1 MKKVVLT
8 TLSVILMSTIIQAQN
23 TWTKV
28 DTIRVQAQF
37 TGAEVFIN
45 PEPTQLFS
53 DEDWKMLIGE
63 DTSYTDIEALRK
75 RLSLYDFKSTSC
87 YLDKES
93 NSLVFCFEKVVVE
106 SGTIW
111 KKEQ

>member
-28 DTIRVQAQF
+28 DTIRVQAQY
-37 TGAEVFIN
+37 TGTEVFIN
-45 PEPTQLFS
+45 PEPTQRFS
-53 DEDWKMLIGE
+53 DGDWKTLIGE
-63 DTSYTDIEALRK
+63 DTSYTDIESLRK
-75 RLSLYDFKSTSC
+75 RLSLFDFKSTSC

-93 NSLVFCFEKVVVE
+93 GTLVFCFEKIVVE
-106 SGTIW
+106 SRTIW
-111 KKEQ
+111 KREQ